1 MKLIG
6 ADQQQRRHVLYDASS
21 TITAGGTPQLVLA
34 QSQSRSFLKLQ
45 NLSNGPLWF
54 EFGSARATC
63 ALTSGVVTSV
73 TITNAGFNF
82 SKPPVVRF
90 LGGGTGGSGSGS
102 LYGDSSNTSYLGL
115 NQPNGLTPSNYAV
128 GHAVMTG
135 SVPNQSVASITIDN
149 GGTYYQIAPYV
160 FIFNSD
166 LDPYGC
172 AVPSANV
179 GMMLAAQ
186 SPPYILNGTCC
197 TTDPIAVFGATTG
210 QSYLCKWMD

>member
-6 ADQQQRRHVLYDASS
+6 SGQQQVRHPLYDASG

-63 ALTSGVVTSV
+63 VISAGAVTGVF

-82 SKPPVVRF
+82 TYPPVIRF
-90 LGGGTGGSGSGS
+90 LGGGSKNVNSTF
-102 LYGDSSNTSYLGL
+102 LGL
-115 NQPNGLTPSNYAV
+115 NQPNGLAPSNPATAHATLSGGAV
-128 GHAVMTG
+128 NAIVLDNAG
-135 SVPNQSVASITIDN
+135 SNYLV
-149 GGTYYQIAPYV
+149 APYL
-160 FIFNSD
+160 FFFNSD

-186 SPPYILNGTCC
+186 SPPYILNGTAC

-210 QSYLCKWMD
+210 QGFLCKWMD